1 MYKDRCSDPLSFR
14 VTFMNPGVYPYIC
27 AFHDQLG
34 MKGEV
39 IVLP

>member
-1 MYKDRCSDPLSFR
+1 MS
-14 VTFMNPGVYPYIC
+14 PGVYPYIC

>member
-1 MYKDRCSDPLSFR
+1 
-14 VTFMNPGVYPYIC
+14 VTFMTPGTYPYIC
-27 AFHDQLG
+27 AFHDELG